1 MPGVLPYI
9 SNIQNKAMN
18 LFPHQQNI
26 LDSLQRNSKGII
38 TSPTGSGK
46 TYTFITDSRRFLT
59 PGNVVVV
66 VAPQL
71 LLSEQLFNEFDKH
84 LSDVD
89 FVWRQVSS
97 EGKTFQRDRSKLK
110 FRVTPPKSPTTVIED
125 IRESYRIAVKVNK
138 PLVLFV
144 TYDSLERIVSSM
156 IPVSAVY
163 YDEAHNATK
172 SDNFNAVKFMS
183 AHAEHNYFF
192 TATPRYSESRG
203 ADGPGMDNVNV
214 YGEVI
219 ANVEFNE
226 LVKRGVIV
234 SPLIHLMTSDADTS
248 TMDEV
253 SVNMKTIREVVDH
266 YEAEHADTENHKIL
280 FCAQGTKAINDLLR
294 GGLQQWATSKGYKV
308 LTIDS
313 INQGYVNGQKKISKS
328 QFIKQLNELG
338 NDPNEKLIVLHYA
351 MLGEGIDVKSFTGV
365 VFLRNTLSS
374 IFATQSMG
382 RVIRA
387 STGKKYGIVTIV
399 QHENNTNESQ
409 ELIRN
414 IINQLISQGVPV
426 SEIFTETSG
435 RGKDEENVEDIADD
449 LKRRVADYAI
459 QWEHNNILQELLS
472 KTEEEFSF

>member
-1 MPGVLPYI
+1 
-9 SNIQNKAMN
+9 MN
-18 LFPHQQNI
+18 LYPHQQNI
-26 LDSLQRNSKGII
+26 LEALQLNSKGII

-59 PGNVVVV
+59 PGKVVVV

-89 FVWRQVSS
+89 FIWRQVSS
-97 EGKTFQRDRSKLK
+97 EGKVFQRDRSKLK
-110 FRVTPPKSPTTVIED
+110 FRVTPPKSSTTTIEE
-125 IRESYRIAVKVNK
+125 IRESHRIAVKVNK
-138 PLVLFV
+138 PLILFV

-156 IPVSAVY
+156 IPVEAVY

-183 AHAEHNYFF
+183 AHAKHNYFF
-192 TATPRYSESRG
+192 TATPRYTQSGSK
-203 ADGPGMDNVNV
+203 DGNGMDNDTVFGN
-214 YGEVI
+214 VI
-219 ANVEFNE
+219 ANVQFNE
-226 LVKRGVIV
+226 LVRRGVIV
-234 SPLIHLMTSDADTS
+234 SPLIHLMKSDADTDN
-248 TMDEV
+248 MDEV
-253 SVNMKTIREVVDH
+253 SVNLKTIKETVDH
-266 YEAEHADTENHKIL
+266 YETEHADTQSHKIL

-294 GGLQQWATSKGYKV
+294 GGLQQWANSRGYKV
-308 LTIDS
+308 LSIDS
-313 INQGYVNGQKKISKS
+313 INQGYVNGQKKVSKS
-328 QFIKQLNELG
+328 QFIDQLNALG

-382 RVIRA
+382 RVIR
-387 STGKKYGIVTIV
+387 SSPGKKYGIVTIV

-414 IINQLISQGVPV
+414 IVEKLISQGVPV

-435 RGKDEENVEDIADD
+435 RGKEEETVEDIADD
-449 LKRRVADYAI
+449 LERKVANYAI
-459 QWEHNNILQELLS
+459 TWEHNNILQELLS